1 MAWFSRLR
9 NLFRSD
15 RLSDEIQREMDFHI
29 AERVD
34 DLVARGVRSD
44 IAQRDARRRFGNY
57 GRQKEHTRERN
68 LIVAM
73 DTFIADLRYALRALK
88 AAPAFTLVA
97 VLSLGLGIGANTA
110 IFTLLDAVLLKSLP
124 VRHPEE
130 LLAIKFNKDNATLT
144 NPLWEAIRDRQD
156 VFTQI
161 AAYSARSFNLSDKG
175 EVRNESASW
184 VSGNY
189 FAMLGVQ
196 PVVGRMI
203 VDADDR
209 RGCPPIAVV
218 SEQFWRDKLGA
229 RADVVGSTISVET
242 HPFTIVG
249 VSDGRFFGVEVG
261 KRVSI
266 FAPICAEP
274 VVRGSTVRLFE
285 RSTWWLNIL
294 ARPKPGLTL
303 EQVNARL
310 ATLAPG
316 ITAATMPRDWPATAT
331 ERYRKAGLSVEPAA
345 GGLSRLRTQYK
356 LALRV
361 LMAVVGVVLLIAC
374 ANVANLLLA
383 RAAAR
388 EREMAV
394 RLAIGAGRGRLVRQL
409 LTESLLLS
417 SLGALLGAVF
427 ATWGTRILVSML
439 STTDDAVTIDLSVD
453 VRMLGF
459 TIAVAVASGLLFGL
473 VPAWRAGR
481 VDPHAAMKAHARGFA
496 GGPAR
501 LRMGKALVVT
511 QVALSLVLVG
521 GAGLLLGSWSR
532 LAHIN
537 PGFRSDGVL
546 MANVST
552 RNANVA
558 DSARTGVYRD
568 VLQRLRGMPAVVA
581 ASASDIT
588 PISNSTWNDVIKVD
602 GFAAKSEDD
611 ALVWFNEIS
620 DGYFTTLGTTLVA
633 GRDFSGIDVPTSPKV
648 AIVTESMARHFF
660 PGSVQGAIGRQFSI
674 QHGSSYDPPV
684 RIVGVVKDMKYESL
698 RDSLPPIA
706 FLSQSQNAS
715 LRNSM
720 IFSMRIQGDASSAI
734 PSVRS
739 TLLQI
744 NPSFTLQ
751 FTTLE
756 RQIDDSL
763 TLPRTLAAL
772 SGFFG
777 GLALLLATIGL
788 YGIMAYGVARR
799 RNEIGVRIALGAGR
813 SRVVR
818 MVLGEVGR
826 LVVAGVVIGVAF
838 ALAATRIV
846 TSFLYGVAPNDP
858 MTLALAATA
867 LIAVGLAAALLPA
880 MRAARLDPVEAL
892 RED

>member
-9 NLFRSD
+9 NLFRSN
-15 RLSDEIQREMDFHI
+15 RLSDDIQREMDFHI

-34 DLVARGVRSD
+34 DLVARGVRGD

-57 GRQKEHTRERN
+57 GGQKERARERN
-68 LIVAM
+68 LFVAV

-88 AAPAFTLVA
+88 SAPAFALVA

-110 IFTLLDAVLLKSLP
+110 IFTLLDAVLLRSLP
-124 VRHPEE
+124 VSHPEE
-130 LLAIKFNKDNATLT
+130 LVAMKLNKDNPSFT
-144 NPLWEAIRDRQD
+144 NPLWETIRDRQD
-156 VFTQI
+156 VFTQV
-161 AAYSARSFNLSDKG
+161 AAYSARTFNLADKG
-175 EVRNESASW
+175 EVRNETASW
-184 VSGNY
+184 VSGGY
-189 FAMLGVQ
+189 FAMLGVH
-196 PVVGRMI
+196 PVVGRLI
-203 VDADDR
+203 TDRDDQ

-229 RADVVGSTISVET
+229 RADVVGATISIET

-261 KRVSI
+261 KRVNI
-266 FAPICAEP
+266 FAPICADP

-294 ARPKPGLTL
+294 ARPKPGLTHQ
-303 EQVNARL
+303 QVDARL

-316 ITAATMPRDWPATAT
+316 IMLATLPADWPTRAM
-331 ERYRKAGLSVEPAA
+331 ERYRKAGLSVQPAA

-383 RAAAR
+383 RATAR

-394 RLAIGAGRGRLVRQL
+394 RLAIGAGRGRLIRQL

-417 SLGALLGAVF
+417 SLGAAVGVFF

-439 STTDDAVTIDLSVD
+439 STANNAVTIDLSVD
-453 VRMLGF
+453 VRMLAF
-459 TIAVAVASGLLFGL
+459 TIVVAVVSGLLFGL

-521 GAGLLLGSWSR
+521 GAGLLLGSWRR
-532 LAHIN
+532 LAN
-537 PGFRSDGVL
+537 TDPGFRADGVVL
-546 MANVST
+546 ANVTT
-552 RNANVA
+552 RNGTMG
-558 DSARTGVYRD
+558 DSARAATYRD
-568 VLQRLRGMPAVVA
+568 VLRRLRGMPGVVA
-581 ASASDIT
+581 ASASSIT
-588 PISNSTWNDVIKVD
+588 PVSNSTWNDVIKTD
-602 GFAAKSEDD
+602 GFSPQSEMD
-611 ALVWFNEIS
+611 ALAWFNEVS
-620 DGYFTTLGTTLVA
+620 DGYFATLGATFIV
-633 GRDFSGIDVPTSPKV
+633 GRDFGATENPTSPKV
-648 AIVTESMARHFF
+648 AVVTEALVRHFF
-660 PGSVQGAIGRQFSI
+660 AGNPNAVIGRQFSI
-674 QHGSSYDPPV
+674 QRGPSYSAPV
-684 RIVGVVKDMKYESL
+684 TIIGVVKDMKYESL
-698 RDSLPPIA
+698 RDSVPPIA
-706 FLSQSQNAS
+706 FLPQAQNAT
-715 LRNSM
+715 LGGEMNFEVRVAGNS
-720 IFSMRIQGDASSAI
+720 AAAI
-734 PSVRS
+734 PSIRA
-739 TLLQI
+739 TLLQV
-744 NPSFTLQ
+744 NPNFTLQ
-751 FTTLE
+751 LNTLE
-756 RQIDDSL
+756 HQIDDSL
-763 TLPRTLAAL
+763 TLQRTLAAL

-799 RNEIGVRIALGAGR
+799 RNEIGVRIALGAARGH
-813 SRVVR
+813 VVR

-826 LVVAGVVIGVAF
+826 LVTLGVVIGVGL
-838 ALAATRIV
+838 ALAATRMV
-846 TSFLYGVAPNDP
+846 KSFLYGVAPNDP
-858 MTLALAATA
+858 LTLAFAA
-867 LIAVGLAAALLPA
+867 LSLLAVGFVAAMVPA
-880 MRAARLDPVEAL
+880 TRAARLDPVEAL